1 MPPIPDRSPQLFP
14 HSWSACRCASV
25 NNGGQSALADRAF
38 FIPARACVV
47 RDATRGGEILNATTT
62 LTPMKAVELVEAA
75 GIDDARR
82 IIADFAEAGL
92 ITSYALVTKTIDTRG
107 AGTCVR
113 GAIIPA
119 DLWRRVVLG
128 GIADDVWSSG
138 TVRLA
143 GSDLVGGDPAVVMTG
158 ITFKLD
164 SIKWLI
170 AHHAGTLPARPR
182 KRKATTPPQA
192 DEVQSVDQ
200 VAAAP
205 RPRRTRDPAA
215 IPAGALTA
223 TMEQTEA
230 ALGVSRGTVYNLIDR
245 GRLVRV
251 KETGLRSVI
260 IEVASIRAFAAGQ
273 G

>member
-1 MPPIPDRSPQLFP
+1 M
-14 HSWSACRCASV
+14 
-25 NNGGQSALADRAF
+25 NNGGQSGLEDRAF
-38 FIPARACVV
+38 FIPARACVL
-47 RDATRGGEILNATTT
+47 RDATRGGEILNAVTT

-75 GIDDARR
+75 GIEDARR
-82 IIADFAEAGL
+82 IIADFAAADL
-92 ITSYALVTKTIDTRG
+92 VTSYALVTKTTNARG

-113 GAIIPA
+113 GATIPA
-119 DLWRRVVLG
+119 DLWQRVVLG

-138 TVRLA
+138 TVRLE
-143 GSDLVGGDPAVVMTG
+143 GSDLVGGSPAVVMTG
-158 ITFKLD
+158 ITFKRA
-164 SIKWLI
+164 SIEWLI

-192 DEVQSVDQ
+192 REVQSLDQ
-200 VAAAP
+200 VAATP
-205 RPRRTRDPAA
+205 RPRRKRDPAA

-245 GRLVRV
+245 GKLVRV

-260 IEVASIRAFAAGQ
+260 IEVASIHAFAGLVGAS
-273 G
+273 